1 MSAVAVLGSVTV
13 TRAGVCVILLHVGAG
28 ARGRGGWTVPP
39 GGDVEEGDDADADDE
54 QATETSG
61 HDADQEPV
69 WASVLAIG

>member
-1 MSAVAVLGSVTV
+1 M
-13 TRAGVCVILLHVGAG
+13 GAG
-28 ARGRGGWTVPP
+28 AGSRGGWTVPP